1 MALATF
7 CRVLAEVNKGNA
19 AIIDELP
26 TNFTNYN
33 KVVLKECLFGQD
45 GSLLKYA
52 HMYSNSSNY

>member
-1 MALATF
+1 MATF

-19 AIIDELP
+19 SIIDELP

-33 KVVLKECLFGQD
+33 KVVLKECLFGHD